1 MEYANG
7 CGRVLGRPTV
17 PEPYKKPPPGFPYR
31 VCGTHPSL
39 GYVEY
44 GAASRENAEERAE
57 ALRKDGFQDVTVYE
71 SLTIPA
77 DLSAAMSGSS

>member
-1 MEYANG
+1 MEYAKA
-7 CGRVLGRPTV
+7 CGRALGRPSV
-17 PEPYKKPPPGFPYR
+17 PEPYKKPPPDFPHR

-57 ALRKDGFQDVTVYE
+57 ALRKDGFQDVTV
-71 SLTIPA
+71 LTIPA
-77 DLSAAMSGSS
+77 DLSAAMPGSL

>member
-1 MEYANG
+1 MEYANA
-7 CGRVLGRPTV
+7 CGRVLGHPTV
-17 PEPYKKPPPGFPYR
+17 SEPYKKPPPGFPHR

-71 SLTIPA
+71 PLTIPA